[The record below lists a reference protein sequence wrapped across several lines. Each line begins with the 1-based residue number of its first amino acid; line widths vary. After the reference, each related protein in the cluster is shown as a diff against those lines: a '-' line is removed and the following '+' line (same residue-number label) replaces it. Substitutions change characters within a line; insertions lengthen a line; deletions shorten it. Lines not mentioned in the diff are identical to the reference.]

1 MNIKPIAAFAD
12 NYIWMISTEG
22 KAAVVDPG
30 DAAPVIAELEARKLV
45 LDTIIITHH
54 HFDHTGGIETLKR
67 ETGCRVIGPDNPKIK
82 GIDETMSEGKLVSVL
97 GYRFSVLEVPG
108 HTLDHI
114 AYYCSDSE
122 VLFCGDTL
130 FVGGCGRVFEGTF
143 SMMQSSLEKLG
154 RLPAAT
160 EVYCT
165 HEYTLA
171 NLNFA
176 LKVEPT
182 NEDLKN
188 HFEAC
193 TESRAENKPTVP
205 STIGRERAINPFLRW
220 DSPIIIEQLRV
231 TDRYEGN
238 SAAAVF
244 GAVRAWKD
252 QG

>member
-1 MNIKPIAAFAD
+1 
-12 NYIWMISTEG
+12 
-22 KAAVVDPG
+22 
-30 DAAPVIAELEARKLV
+30 
-45 LDTIIITHH
+45 
-54 HFDHTGGIETLKR
+54 
-67 ETGCRVIGPDNPKIK
+67 
-82 GIDETMSEGKLVSVL
+82 
-97 GYRFSVLEVPG
+97 
-108 HTLDHI
+108 
-114 AYYCSDSE
+114 
-122 VLFCGDTL
+122 
-130 FVGGCGRVFEGTF
+130 
-143 SMMQSSLEKLG
+143 MQSSLEKLG